1 MGNIG
6 WYRDKLPTRD
16 QYRYKTA
23 QPCTTYNWIGSLR
36 LQFVRSVFY
45 FQLGIPQTAVLLT
58 RDEYSLLH
66 LPIFCSSNC
75 SINPYHPQ
83 KIAILYISIPIYPFP
98 QVFIGFH
105 ILPPQSFL
113 GFCRVVRGCSFSLF
127 LRKNCDTEP
136 FPIVWPFLLLKGVP
150 WSRHAIILHL
160 YCRAN
165 HWMPRQKKKLT
176 PHSPPEEVTD
186 WLLSWLAR
194 CFNFRP
200 VCREKGSDEAL
211 PRAPA
216 ELGILFFFK
225 KFLALP
231 SGKLT

>member
-113 GFCRVVRGCSFSLF
+113 GFCRQS
-127 LRKNCDTEP
+127 
-136 FPIVWPFLLLKGVP
+136 WPP
-150 WSRHAIILHL
+150 
-160 YCRAN
+160 
-165 HWMPRQKKKLT
+165 T
-176 PHSPPEEVTD
+176 
-186 WLLSWLAR
+186 
-194 CFNFRP
+194 
-200 VCREKGSDEAL
+200 AL
-211 PRAPA
+211 PRKWPTGFWAGWRGA
-216 ELGILFFFK
+216 STSALSVGRKAAMKRCRGLLRSWVFFF
-225 KFLALP
+225 FLEFFFGFTLW
-231 SGKLT
+231 

>member
-83 KIAILYISIPIYPFP
+83 KIAVLYISIPIYPFP

-136 FPIVWPFLLLKGVP
+136 FPIFWPFLLLKGVP

-160 YCRAN
+160 CCRAN
-165 HWMPRQKKKLT
+165 HWMPRQKTSIQHFQVVCLVHFVVERFPKACPPKK
-176 PHSPPEEVTD
+176 
-186 WLLSWLAR
+186 R
-194 CFNFRP
+194 KNIQKRP
-200 VCREKGSDEAL
+200 KTNHQWHFSVSDL
-211 PRAPA
+211 
-216 ELGILFFFK
+216 I
-225 KFLALP
+225 
-231 SGKLT
+231 